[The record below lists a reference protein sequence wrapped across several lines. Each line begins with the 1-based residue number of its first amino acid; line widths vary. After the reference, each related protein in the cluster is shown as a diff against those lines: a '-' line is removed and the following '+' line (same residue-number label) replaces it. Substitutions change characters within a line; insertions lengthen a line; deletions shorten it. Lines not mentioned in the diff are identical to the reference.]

1 MVDKIRQLCSFLIQK
16 QVYLENSALEIIN
29 NDDKFF
35 QNPGQNLEN
44 TYEGLHFS
52 KIMSTQAETLL
63 NNKHCLKLSFRN
75 LSSF

>member
-35 QNPGQNLEN
+35 QNPVQNLEN